1 MKGPGGRGLLVYLFV
16 VALLDLS
23 VLLRRVRIDFG
34 RGEREDVEKR
44 SGHSAKNGTSP
55 VDLE

>member
-1 MKGPGGRGLLVYLFV
+1 MLVYLFV

-34 RGEREDVEKR
+34 RGEGEDVEKR
-44 SGHSAKNGTSP
+44 SGHSAENGTSP